1 MVGAMSSS
9 SHRTRA
15 DGRKARATRL
25 RWRRCSSPSMAR
37 ITVPMTG
44 PMVSA
49 LMREGKRSA
58 SRSTS
63 STSAKRVSIHI
74 SRTETLDGHDR
85 IRRGGRSAQKP

>member
-9 SHRTRA
+9 SQRTRA
-15 DGRKARATRL
+15 EGRKARATRL

-37 ITVPMTG
+37 MTVPMTG

-49 LMREGKRSA
+49 LIRDGKRSA

-63 STSAKRVSIHI
+63 STSAKRVTMRI
-74 SRTETLDGHDR
+74 SWPSPSMAMTGSS
-85 IRRGGRSAQKP
+85 RRQTAQKP